1 MSTLHEIAANHAKM
15 AKELEQESTRLS
27 ERAPQAQVVGN
38 LEITC
43 TDEQPP
49 IPLHLMA
56 GVQDKTLG
64 QAASY

>member
-1 MSTLHEIAANHAKM
+1 M

-27 ERAPQAQVVGN
+27 ERAPQVVGN

-49 IPLHLMA
+49 MPLHLMTGA
-56 GVQDKTLG
+56 QDNTLG
-64 QAASY
+64 QVASY

>member
-15 AKELEQESTRLS
+15 AKEKEQESARLS
-27 ERAPQAQVVGN
+27 ERAPQVVGN

-49 IPLHLMA
+49 MPLHLIA
-56 GVQDKTLG
+56 GAQDKALG

>member
-1 MSTLHEIAANHAKM
+1 MSTLSEIAANHAKM

-27 ERAPQAQVVGN
+27 ERAPQVVGN

-49 IPLHLMA
+49 MPLHLMA
-56 GVQDKTLG
+56 GAQDNTLG

>member
-15 AKELEQESTRLS
+15 AKEQEQESARLS
-27 ERAPQAQVVGN
+27 ERAPQVVGN

-49 IPLHLMA
+49 MPLHLMTGA
-56 GVQDKTLG
+56 QDNPLG

>member
-1 MSTLHEIAANHAKM
+1 MSTLSEIAANHAKM

-27 ERAPQAQVVGN
+27 ERAPQVVGN

-49 IPLHLMA
+49 MPLHLMA
-56 GVQDKTLG
+56 CTQENTLG
-64 QAASY
+64 QATSY